1 MLWLNKKKAEKK
13 KIDFFVI
20 FGVTYWKNVTITN
33 QRRHTTNTR
42 TYSSSCVCGTRKMQS
57 RKTHQNTTNGTQYT
71 RKKRERDRPNKNY
84 YRNIQFDIGSFR
96 PLFFQKLKHFGWTQI
111 KNLKSL
117 WLVQYSSALFFSVS
131 NENII
136 LFWKFSLCL
145 SLLFFFSSLLSLL
158 KRTTNS
164 RKTPSVYLCFRF
176 ATNLMMAR

>member
-42 TYSSSCVCGTRKMQS
+42 TYTSSRVCGTRKMQS

-131 NENII
+131 NENNNFI
-136 LFWKFSLCL
+136 LEIL
-145 SLLFFFSSLLSLL
+145 SMSVFIVFFLFSSFTSKAYDEFTKNSVRIFMLSI
-158 KRTTNS
+158 
-164 RKTPSVYLCFRF
+164 CD
-176 ATNLMMAR
+176 